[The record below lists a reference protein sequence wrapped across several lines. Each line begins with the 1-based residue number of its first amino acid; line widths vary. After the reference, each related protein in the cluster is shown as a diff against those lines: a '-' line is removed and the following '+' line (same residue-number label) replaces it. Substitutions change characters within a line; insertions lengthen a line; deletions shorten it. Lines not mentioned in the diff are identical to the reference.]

1 MFNEKIRDANVNEK
15 DVLVKGLESRLKV
28 QKLWNK
34 AD

>member
-1 MFNEKIRDANVNEK
+1 MFNEKIRDAHVNEK